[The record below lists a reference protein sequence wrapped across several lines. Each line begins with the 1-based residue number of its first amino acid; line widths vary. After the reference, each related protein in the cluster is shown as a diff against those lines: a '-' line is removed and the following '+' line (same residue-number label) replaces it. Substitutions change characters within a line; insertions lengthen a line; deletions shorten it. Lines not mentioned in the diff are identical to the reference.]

1 MHIYMHIWRKKKT
14 VTEQATTR
22 HFLPMNQAD
31 DGKCSFSIAEQVAQ
45 MMHFDCAAFTHC
57 TVNLKAAGKK
67 KSALFFENSN
77 GSWRPGGSL
86 E

>member
-1 MHIYMHIWRKKKT
+1 MCKDAHLHAHLKKKKKT

-31 DGKCSFSIAEQVAQ
+31 DGKCSFSIADIQVAQ

-57 TVNLKAAGKK
+57 TVNLKAEGKK

-77 GSWRPGGSL
+77 GS
-86 E
+86 